1 MATAPIVQNP
11 DQPTPNVAYVL
22 PEVQAKAP
30 QWQIIRDCIAGQ
42 DAIKAATTTYLPMPN
57 ADDQSEQNRARY
69 VSYLERAVF
78 YGVTGRT
85 HKGLVSLA
93 FAEEPTVELAPQ
105 LQGLLTNV
113 DGAGISLEQQAR
125 ATLGEVAATGRCGL
139 LVDYPPVVTPVSKAQ
154 LATFGLQPTI
164 RSYQPQDII
173 NWRVAFI
180 GGLRV
185 LTLVV
190 LQEAVAVPTDPFI
203 SQIVKQWRVLR
214 LVPNEAGVFRYVVTV
229 YQMPTNASQMGYTA
243 ITALEQYEPLD
254 FQGRPWSFIPFQAL
268 GAENN
273 EITIDPAPL
282 LDLANIN
289 IAHYRN
295 SADYE
300 ESVFMCGQST
310 PTLTGMT
317 KDWWENVLNKTV
329 RLGSRSAV
337 ALPVGA
343 ALQLIQAAPNGLVRE
358 AMQDKER
365 QMVALGARLIQT
377 NTVQRTATEAKI
389 ESASEL
395 SVLSTCANN
404 VAAGY
409 TKALQWAG
417 MFAGTKQESTFTMH
431 PNADLDSLS
440 IEERAQLM
448 AELQDGGISWTEYR
462 EHLHASGV
470 ATQDDAK
477 AKAEIAADKPK
488 PPVAPP
494 VPPQVTDSI
503 IGKVK

>member
-1 MATAPIVQNP
+1 
-11 DQPTPNVAYVL
+11 
-22 PEVQAKAP
+22 
-30 QWQIIRDCIAGQ
+30 
-42 DAIKAATTTYLPMPN
+42 
-57 ADDQSEQNRARY
+57 
-69 VSYLERAVF
+69 
-78 YGVTGRT
+78 
-85 HKGLVSLA
+85 
-93 FAEEPTVELAPQ
+93 
-105 LQGLLTNV
+105 
-113 DGAGISLEQQAR
+113 
-125 ATLGEVAATGRCGL
+125 
-139 LVDYPPVVTPVSKAQ
+139 
-154 LATFGLQPTI
+154 
-164 RSYQPQDII
+164 
-173 NWRVAFI
+173 
-180 GGLRV
+180 
-185 LTLVV
+185 
-190 LQEAVAVPTDPFI
+190 
-203 SQIVKQWRVLR
+203 
-214 LVPNEAGVFRYVVTV
+214 
-229 YQMPTNASQMGYTA
+229 
-243 ITALEQYEPLD
+243 
-254 FQGRPWSFIPFQAL
+254 
-268 GAENN
+268 
-273 EITIDPAPL
+273 